1 MNNEESRRL
10 QEFLSQLTLIRGVS
24 KDAEADR
31 MIREAAASQP
41 DALYL
46 LVQKAMLQNQ
56 ALLTAQARM
65 QSLQQQLDEARRQ
78 SAPSASGDFLSRDPW
93 AAAPPRN
100 PYSSPSA
107 PAPMGAVPMGGGPW
121 GGSPVGSFLGA
132 AAATAAGVAGG
143 AFLFHGIESL
153 MDHHSHGSDFND
165 AAYDNPHG
173 GPESVTVNQYYG
185 DGYPEHQDGV
195 QSGFGENYPASEDDW
210 DSYDDDVNSVDA

>member
-46 LVQKAMLQNQ
+46 LVQKALLQNQ

-121 GGSPVGSFLGA
+121 GEAL
-132 AAATAAGVAGG
+132 
-143 AFLFHGIESL
+143 
-153 MDHHSHGSDFND
+153 
-165 AAYDNPHG
+165 
-173 GPESVTVNQYYG
+173 
-185 DGYPEHQDGV
+185 
-195 QSGFGENYPASEDDW
+195 
-210 DSYDDDVNSVDA
+210 